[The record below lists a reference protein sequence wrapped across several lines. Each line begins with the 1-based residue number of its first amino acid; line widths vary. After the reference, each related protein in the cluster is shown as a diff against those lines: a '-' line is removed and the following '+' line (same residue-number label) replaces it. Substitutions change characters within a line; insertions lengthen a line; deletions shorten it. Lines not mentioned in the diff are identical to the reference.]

1 MNHDI
6 QPTKTETL
14 AHRLMLMAEAGGMI
28 TRDRRKT
35 IMESAGR
42 LTDLQET
49 LDTIQSHM
57 GGDADEKR

>member
-1 MNHDI
+1 MNNDI

-14 AHRLMLMAEAGGMI
+14 AHRLTLMAESGGMI

-49 LDTIQSHM
+49 LDTIQAHM
-57 GGDADEKR
+57 GGDADEKH

>member
-1 MNHDI
+1 MNDI
-6 QPTKTETL
+6 QPTKTEVL
-14 AHRLMLMAEAGGMI
+14 AHRLTLMAEAGGMI

-42 LTDLQET
+42 LTDLQQT

-57 GGDADEKR
+57 GGDSNEEH